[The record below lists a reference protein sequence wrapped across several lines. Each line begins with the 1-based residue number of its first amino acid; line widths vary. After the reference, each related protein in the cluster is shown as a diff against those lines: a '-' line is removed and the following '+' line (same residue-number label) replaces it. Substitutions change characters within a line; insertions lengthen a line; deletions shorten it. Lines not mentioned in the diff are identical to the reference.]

1 MRLLTVIGARPQF
14 VKAAAV
20 SRQIANVA
28 GLDEVIVHTGQHFDA
43 DMSDIFFQQ
52 MDIPRPDYLLGISGL
67 SHGAMTG
74 RMLEQ
79 LERVMLDE
87 APDKVLVYGDT
98 NSTLAGALAASKLQ
112 IPVVHVEAGLRSFD
126 MRMPEEIN
134 RILTDRVSQ
143 LLLCPTPAAVA
154 NLENEGFGRSAARV
168 ALVGDVMQDAA
179 LHYRSRA
186 TPPASIAS
194 LDLSRGFA
202 LATLHRAENTDDI
215 GRLKGLVDALN
226 EVHASMPIIMP
237 LHPRTQHSLAEHGL
251 DLNVHVIE
259 PVGYFEMIWLL
270 QHCSIV
276 LTDSGGLQ
284 KEAYFF
290 GKPCVTLRNST
301 EWVELIEVGANCLL
315 GDDARTLSSCV
326 ERMIGVKMG
335 DFPALYGAG
344 SASEKVVEQILN
356 GTFPIKAP

>member
-1 MRLLTVIGARPQF
+1 MRLLTVVGARPQF
-14 VKAAAV
+14 VKAATV
-20 SRQIANVA
+20 SRQIAKVA

-43 DMSDIFFQQ
+43 DMSDIFFEQ
-52 MDIPRPDYLLGISGL
+52 MEIPRPDHLLGISGL

-79 LERVMLDE
+79 LERVMLDVV
-87 APDKVLVYGDT
+87 PDKVLVYGDT

-143 LLLCPTPAAVA
+143 LLLCPTRAAVE
-154 NLENEGFGRSAARV
+154 NLENEGFGRGAARV

-179 LHYRSRA
+179 LHYRARA
-186 TPPASIAS
+186 AQPKSVTG
-194 LDLSRGFA
+194 LNLNRGFA

-215 GRLKGLVDALN
+215 VRLKSLVDALN
-226 EVHASMPIIMP
+226 EVHASTPIVMP
-237 LHPRTQHSLAEHGL
+237 LHPRTLHSLAQHGL
-251 DLNVHVIE
+251 ELKVHVIE
-259 PVGYFEMIWLL
+259 PVGYFEMLWLL

-290 GKPCVTLRNST
+290 EKPCITLRNST
-301 EWVELIEVGANCLL
+301 EWIELIDIGANCLI
-315 GDDARTLSSCV
+315 GDDARNLTSCF
-326 ERMIGVKMG
+326 EKMIGTKMDG
-335 DFPALYGAG
+335 FPALYGAG
-344 SASEKVVEQILN
+344 NASAKVVEQILY
-356 GTFPIKAP
+356 GAPQETAL